1 MDKFKGKG
9 SAQEEAYRIMEKED
23 LKENGLSMPD
33 EQDTPQSPQ
42 SSPEQVLAELEETRE
57 RLLRTLAEMDNFKK
71 RSKREM
77 EDFRKYANEDLIK
90 GLLPVIDNL
99 ERALDSARKG
109 QCDLGALVEGVDLT
123 AKEISNLLGKYGV
136 TCVDAL
142 GKPFDPAYHQAL
154 MQQPSHEHPENT
166 VMEEVQKGYTMKER
180 LLRPSLVCVSAGSPK
195 EGADEN

>member
-1 MDKFKGKG
+1 L
-9 SAQEEAYRIMEKED
+9 SAKNED
-23 LKENGLSMPD
+23 AAQN
-33 EQDTPQSPQ
+33 
-42 SSPEQVLAELEETRE
+42 SSPSSAEQVLAELEQTRE

-71 RSKREM
+71 RSQREM

-99 ERALDSARKG
+99 ERALESARKG

-123 AKEISNLLGKYGV
+123 AKEISTLLGKYGV

-154 MQQPSHEHPENT
+154 MQQPSDEHPENT
-166 VMEEVQKGYTMKER
+166 VIEEVQKGYTMKER
-180 LLRPSLVCVSAGSPK
+180 LLRPSLVCVSGGSPRD
-195 EGADEN
+195 GGSEN